1 MLLWDTE
8 ACGNDPSVTKL
19 PPSLEPFRKRQ
30 KLDVQ
35 EMRNSGGELAQLA
48 ALSDSINSD
57 EFKLS
62 TAACI
67 LKQLVDMPAFCS
79 EGTPPRPFGIYV

>member
-1 MLLWDTE
+1 
-8 ACGNDPSVTKL
+8 
-19 PPSLEPFRKRQ
+19 
-30 KLDVQ
+30 
-35 EMRNSGGELAQLA
+35 MRNSGGELAQLA
-48 ALSDSINSD
+48 ALSDSINSVNF